1 MKRTKRGMALILAA
15 VMAVSCLT
23 TILLA
28 ASKPWTEI
36 DLGSLS
42 QYYETGT
49 NADPGRISNVDGD
62 SGGTSYGLYMFV
74 EKTVTSF
81 MDWLKKSDSAVYR
94 GFGDRLYN
102 AYAYNTSGQ
111 YYPGFGSNFKNTWQE
126 IGRNNRTEFAQAQTD
141 FWRDTQY
148 TQLVAN
154 VEGQYK
160 GFDIDNYSNALK
172 NVFWSRSVHHGVG
185 ATYGSTK
192 NTDGMSGA
200 TGVICRAFKALG
212 GFKNQSEAELIAAIY
227 AECSKLDTNG
237 KWKEDNMET
246 LTAKKYGIYGR
257 SMAYFNINSG
267 GVQTSVY
274 SRLHVNEPADA
285 LVMRYTHSDP
295 DIPEGKY
302 TLLYNNNG
310 EQNHGLGKSV
320 STLTAAAD
328 AMMLRLT
335 YYNNGYY
342 ILTNDDGQRLSV
354 SGGKLVLEAAS
365 TSNNQFWILGG
376 GSGYTLQNVG
386 TKQYVTVTVTSADV
400 TADGQN
406 RDDLIAAKVKE
417 IAQTPA
423 EGQTN
428 AAAEDFSARLEKKL
442 NDLFDEQFKG
452 KGNAAIMA
460 EIKAN
465 ISAMQDVTEENKTA
479 LIQKLESLAQSEEE
493 TEDNLEARIME
504 SFTEDELLLLTEAMT
519 GKSIETVIV
528 EVVGEMVDEDLKNN
542 PTTTVT
548 TYTVGMTEASDKA
561 ARWALNK
568 ATGKDA
574 WTLTGLFYPGCKD
587 SDGIGGTISHVLT
600 EGNSSFPLRGVI
612 SCTQGIRTVVVE
624 VSKVNGSGGFTATGN
639 GSGKTWFDL
648 WELDSQ
654 ATFSKLTQGSYTMT
668 ISGTGSDGKE
678 EELLSTGF
686 TVGAKDSNTPSGLDK
701 EAYTV
706 TFMNGN
712 TQVATKTY
720 SLGDVYGKLPEVS
733 GAGFVGWFTKD
744 GRQVYENSMVAAEN
758 HTLSAQFGT
767 LYTVSFKVDGEVI
780 RSRQLSANDLIV
792 APSNPVKA
800 ADKNYVYSFSH
811 WVDGS
816 GNRFVENMTYMP
828 AGNVTYT
835 AVFTKSPNSGGNTGG
850 GTGGNTGGNTGGSTG
865 GETPKP
871 SGNYL
876 TGVSPSTSVSAM
888 NRAGYTIYS
897 GSAKV
902 TSGLVGTGMT
912 AVSSSA
918 TVTIVV
924 TGDVSGDGKITIT
937 DVVKLQKSVVGS
949 GSLSGAYA
957 KAADING
964 DGKVT
969 ITDVVQA
976 AQVTVGQRTIG

>member
-1 MKRTKRGMALILAA
+1 MALILAA
-15 VMAVSCLT
+15 VMAVSCAT

-28 ASKPWTEI
+28 ASKPWTGVGIGE
-36 DLGSLS
+36 LS
-42 QYYETGT
+42 QYYETGN

-237 KWKEDNMET
+237 KWDEDNMET

-295 DIPEGKY
+295 DIPEGEY

-310 EQNHGLGKSV
+310 EQSHGLGKSV

-354 SGGKLVLEAAS
+354 SGGKLVLEAPS

-406 RDDLIAAKVKE
+406 RDDLIAAKIKE
-417 IAQTPA
+417 IAQAPA
-423 EGQTN
+423 AGQTN

-442 NDLFDEQFKG
+442 NDLFDEQFKD
-452 KGNAAIMA
+452 KDDEAIMA
-460 EIKAN
+460 EITAN
-465 ISAMQDVTEENKTA
+465 ISAMQDITEENKTT
-479 LIQKLESLAQSEEE
+479 LIKKLESLAQSEEE
-493 TEDNLEARIME
+493 TEDDLEARIME
-504 SFTEDELLLLTEAMT
+504 SFTADELLLLTEAMT

-548 TYTVGMTEASDKA
+548 TYTVGMTDASDKA

-568 ATGKDA
+568 ATGRDA

-600 EGNSSFPLRGVI
+600 EDNSSFPLRGVI

-624 VSKVNGSGGFTATGN
+624 VSKVGGSGGFTATGN

-654 ATFSKLTQGSYTMT
+654 ATFSSLTQGSYTMT

-712 TQVATKTY
+712 TQVVTKTY

-767 LYTVSFKVDGEVI
+767 LYTVSFKVDGKVI
-780 RSRQLSANDLIV
+780 RSRQLSANDLII

-835 AVFTKSPNSGGNTGG
+835 AVFTKTANSGGG
-850 GTGGNTGGNTGGSTG
+850 TGGSTG
-865 GETPKP
+865 GNTGTNTPTP

-888 NRAGYTIYS
+888 NNAGYTIYS

>member
-1 MKRTKRGMALILAA
+1 MALILAA

-400 TADGQN
+400 TADGQKVPTKDE
-406 RDDLIAAKVKE
+406 RVAAIIAAAKSDE
-417 IAQTPA
+417 
-423 EGQTN
+423 EGALGDSEARFN
-428 AAAEDFSARLEKKL
+428 ELLAAEALALTATHLEGKAQEDIDADIAAMEKAEKDFYDYVNEL
-442 NDLFDEQFKG
+442 NTLLSDE
-452 KGNAAIMA
+452 NAVLTTDQQNELAKRYNA
-460 EIKAN
+460 Y
-465 ISAMQDVTEENKTA
+465 ISAIEKFTGKKIDEIIAIVAEKLVTEQMAAEA
-479 LIQKLESLAQSEEE
+479 E
-493 TEDNLEARIME
+493 T
-504 SFTEDELLLLTEAMT
+504 T
-519 GKSIETVIV
+519 
-528 EVVGEMVDEDLKNN
+528 N

-548 TYTVGMTEASDKA
+548 TYTVGMTDASDKA

-568 ATGKDA
+568 ATGRDA

-600 EGNSSFPLRGVI
+600 EDNSSFPLRGVV

-654 ATFSKLTQGSYTMT
+654 ATFSLLEQGSYTMT

-686 TVGAKDSNTPSGLDK
+686 TVGTKDSNTPSGLDK
-701 EAYTV
+701 EEYTV

-744 GRQVYENSMVAAEN
+744 GGQVYENSMVAAEN
-758 HTLSAQFGT
+758 HTLSARFGT

-835 AVFTKSPNSGGNTGG
+835 AVFTKTANSG
-850 GTGGNTGGNTGGSTG
+850 GTGGNTGGSTGGSTG

-888 NRAGYTIYS
+888 NRAGYTIYN

>member
-1 MKRTKRGMALILAA
+1 MALILAA

-406 RDDLIAAKVKE
+406 RNDLIAAKVKE

-428 AAAEDFSARLEKKL
+428 AAAADFSARLEKKL
-442 NDLFDEQFKG
+442 NDLFEEQFKG
-452 KGNAAIMA
+452 KGDAAIMA

-548 TYTVGMTEASDKA
+548 TYTVGMTDASDKA

-568 ATGKDA
+568 ATGRDA

-600 EGNSSFPLRGVI
+600 EDNSSFPLRGVI

-624 VSKVNGSGGFTATGN
+624 VSKVGGSGGFTATGN

-654 ATFSKLTQGSYTMT
+654 ATFSSLTQGSYTMT

-701 EAYTV
+701 EEYTV

-758 HTLSAQFGT
+758 HTLSARFGT

-835 AVFTKSPNSGGNTGG
+835 AVFTKTANSGGGTGG
-850 GTGGNTGGNTGGSTG
+850 GTGGSTGGNTGTN
-865 GETPKP
+865 TPTP

-888 NRAGYTIYS
+888 NSAGYTIYS
-897 GSAKV
+897 GSTKV

-937 DVVKLQKSVVGS
+937 DVVKLQKYVVGS
-949 GSLSGAYA
+949 NSLSGAYA

>member
-111 YYPGFGSNFKNTWQE
+111 YCPGFGSNFKNTWQE

-172 NVFWSRSVHHGVG
+172 NVFWSRSVHHGAG

-428 AAAEDFSARLEKKL
+428 AAAADFSARLEKKL
-442 NDLFDEQFKG
+442 NDLFEEQFKG
-452 KGNAAIMA
+452 KGDAAIMA

-479 LIQKLESLAQSEEE
+479 LIQKLESLAQSEETEE
-493 TEDNLEARIME
+493 TEVDLEARIME

-548 TYTVGMTEASDKA
+548 TYTVGMTDASDKA

-600 EGNSSFPLRGVI
+600 EDNSSFPLRGVV

-624 VSKVNGSGGFTATGN
+624 VSKVGGSGGFTATGN

-654 ATFSKLTQGSYTMT
+654 ATFSSLTQGSYTMT

-701 EAYTV
+701 EEYTV

-835 AVFTKSPNSGGNTGG
+835 AVFTKTANSG
-850 GTGGNTGGNTGGSTG
+850 GTGGSTGGSTG

-888 NRAGYTIYS
+888 NSAGYTIYS
-897 GSAKV
+897 GSTKV

>member
-1 MKRTKRGMALILAA
+1 MALILAA

-74 EKTVTSF
+74 EKTVGSF
-81 MDWLKKSDSAVYR
+81 IRWLQKSDNKIYQ
-94 GFGDRLYN
+94 GFGETLYN
-102 AYAYNTSGQ
+102 AWGYDVNNKWN
-111 YYPGFGSNFKNTWQE
+111 PGYGTNFKNKWQS
-126 IGRNNRTEFAQAQTD
+126 IGHGGNAKEFGQAQTD
-141 FWRDTQY
+141 FWRETQY

-237 KWKEDNMET
+237 KWDEDNMET

-406 RDDLIAAKVKE
+406 RDDLIAAKAKE

-428 AAAEDFSARLEKKL
+428 AAAADFSARLEKKL
-442 NDLFDEQFKG
+442 NDLFEEQFKD
-452 KGNAAIMA
+452 KDDKAIMA

-465 ISAMQDVTEENKTA
+465 ISAMQDITEKDKTA
-479 LIQKLESLAQSEEE
+479 LIQKLESLAQSEETEE
-493 TEDNLEARIME
+493 TEVDLEARIME

-548 TYTVGMTEASDKA
+548 TYTVGMTDASDKA

-612 SCTQGIRTVVVE
+612 SCTQGISTVVVE
-624 VSKVNGSGGFTATGN
+624 VRKQGSSDGFTATGN

-712 TQVATKTY
+712 TQVTTKTY

-835 AVFTKSPNSGGNTGG
+835 AVFTKTANSGGGTGG
-850 GTGGNTGGNTGGSTG
+850 GTGGSTGGNTGTN
-865 GETPKP
+865 TPKP

-949 GSLSGAYA
+949 GNLSGAYA

>member
-1 MKRTKRGMALILAA
+1 MALILAA

-74 EKTVTSF
+74 EKTVGSF
-81 MDWLKKSDSAVYR
+81 ISWLQKSDNKIYQ
-94 GFGDRLYN
+94 GFGETLYN
-102 AYAYNTSGQ
+102 AWGYDVNNKWN
-111 YYPGFGSNFKNTWQE
+111 PGYGTNFKNKWQS
-126 IGRNNRTEFAQAQTD
+126 IGHGGNAKEFGQAQTD
-141 FWRDTQY
+141 FWRETQY

-237 KWKEDNMET
+237 KWDEDNMET

-295 DIPEGKY
+295 DIPEGEY

-310 EQNHGLGKSV
+310 EQSHGLGKSV

-354 SGGKLVLEAAS
+354 SGGKLVLEAPS

-406 RDDLIAAKVKE
+406 RNDLIAAKVKE

-428 AAAEDFSARLEKKL
+428 AAAADFSARLEKKL
-442 NDLFDEQFKG
+442 NDLFEEQFKG
-452 KGNAAIMA
+452 KDDAAIMA

-504 SFTEDELLLLTEAMT
+504 SFTADELLLLTEAMT
-519 GKSIETVIV
+519 GKSIETVIM

-548 TYTVGMTEASDKA
+548 TYTVGMTDASDKA

-612 SCTQGIRTVVVE
+612 SCTQGISTVVVE
-624 VSKVNGSGGFTATGN
+624 VRKQGSSDGFTATGS

-835 AVFTKSPNSGGNTGG
+835 AVFTKTANSGGGTGG
-850 GTGGNTGGNTGGSTG
+850 GTGGSTGGNTGTN
-865 GETPKP
+865 TPTP

>member
-1 MKRTKRGMALILAA
+1 MALVLAA
-15 VMAVSCLT
+15 VMVVSCAT

-285 LVMRYTHSDP
+285 LVMRYTHSNP

-406 RDDLIAAKVKE
+406 RDDLIAAKIKE
-417 IAQTPA
+417 IAQAPA
-423 EGQTN
+423 AGQTN

-442 NDLFDEQFKG
+442 NDLFDEQFKD
-452 KGNAAIMA
+452 KDDEAIMA
-460 EIKAN
+460 EITAN
-465 ISAMQDVTEENKTA
+465 ISAMQDITEENKTT
-479 LIQKLESLAQSEEE
+479 LIKKLESLAQSEEE
-493 TEDNLEARIME
+493 TEDDLEARIME

-548 TYTVGMTEASDKA
+548 TYTVGMTDASDKA

-568 ATGKDA
+568 ATGRDA

-600 EGNSSFPLRGVI
+600 EDNSSFPLRGVV

-624 VSKVNGSGGFTATGN
+624 VSKVGGSGGFTATGS
-639 GSGKTWFDL
+639 GGGKTWFDL

-668 ISGTGSDGKE
+668 ISGTGSDDKTV
-678 EELLSTGF
+678 ELLSTGF

-701 EAYTV
+701 EEYTV

-835 AVFTKSPNSGGNTGG
+835 AVFTKTANSG
-850 GTGGNTGGNTGGSTG
+850 GTGGSTGGSTG

-888 NRAGYTIYS
+888 NSAGYTIYS
-897 GSAKV
+897 GSTKV

-964 DGKVT
+964 DGKIT

>member
-1 MKRTKRGMALILAA
+1 MALILAA

-74 EKTVTSF
+74 EKTVGSF
-81 MDWLKKSDSAVYR
+81 ISWLQKSDNKIYQ
-94 GFGDRLYN
+94 GFGETLYN
-102 AYAYNTSGQ
+102 AWGYDVNNKWN
-111 YYPGFGSNFKNTWQE
+111 PGYGTNFKNKWQS
-126 IGRNNRTEFAQAQTD
+126 IGHGGNAKEFGQAQTD

-185 ATYGSTK
+185 ATYGSAK

-200 TGVICRAFKALG
+200 TGVICRAFKSLG
-212 GFKNQSEAELIAAIY
+212 GFNNQSEAELIAAIY

-237 KWKEDNMET
+237 KWDEDNMET

-400 TADGQN
+400 TADGQS
-406 RDDLIAAKVKE
+406 RDALIAAKIKE
-417 IAQTPA
+417 IAQAPA
-423 EGQTN
+423 AGQTN

-442 NDLFDEQFKG
+442 NDLFDEQFKD
-452 KGNAAIMA
+452 KNDEAIMA
-460 EIKAN
+460 EITAN
-465 ISAMQDVTEENKTA
+465 ISAMQDITEENKTT
-479 LIQKLESLAQSEEE
+479 LIKKLESLAQSEEE
-493 TEDNLEARIME
+493 TEDDLEARIME
-504 SFTEDELLLLTEAMT
+504 SFTADELLLLTEAMT

-548 TYTVGMTEASDKA
+548 TYTVGMTDASDKA

-568 ATGKDA
+568 ATGRDA

-600 EGNSSFPLRGVI
+600 EDNSSFPLRGVV

-624 VSKVNGSGGFTATGN
+624 VSKVGGSGGFTATGN

-654 ATFSKLTQGSYTMT
+654 ATFSSLTQGSYTMT

-701 EAYTV
+701 EEYTV

-758 HTLSAQFGT
+758 HTLSARFGT

-835 AVFTKSPNSGGNTGG
+835 AVFTKTANSGG
-850 GTGGNTGGNTGGSTG
+850 TGGSTG
-865 GETPKP
+865 GSTGGNTGTNTPKP

-888 NRAGYTIYS
+888 NSAGYTIYS
-897 GSAKV
+897 GSTKV

>member
-15 VMAVSCLT
+15 VMAVSCAT

-406 RDDLIAAKVKE
+406 RNDLIAAKVKE

-428 AAAEDFSARLEKKL
+428 AAAADFSARLEKKL
-442 NDLFDEQFKG
+442 NDLFEEQFKG
-452 KGNAAIMA
+452 KDDAAIMA

-479 LIQKLESLAQSEEE
+479 LIQKLESLAQGEEE

-548 TYTVGMTEASDKA
+548 TYTVGMTDASDKA

-624 VSKVNGSGGFTATGN
+624 VSKVGGSGGFTATGS

-758 HTLSAQFGT
+758 HTLSARFGT
-767 LYTVSFKVDGEVI
+767 LYTVNFKVDGSVI

-835 AVFTKSPNSGGNTGG
+835 AVFTKTANSG
-850 GTGGNTGGNTGGSTG
+850 GTGGSTGGGTGGSTG

-888 NRAGYTIYS
+888 NSAGYTIYS

>member
-1 MKRTKRGMALILAA
+1 MALILAA

-237 KWKEDNMET
+237 KWDEDNMET

-295 DIPEGKY
+295 DIPEGEY

-310 EQNHGLGKSV
+310 EQSHGLGKSV

-354 SGGKLVLEAAS
+354 SGGKLVLEAPS

-400 TADGQN
+400 TADGQS
-406 RDDLIAAKVKE
+406 RDALIAAKIKE
-417 IAQTPA
+417 IAQAPA
-423 EGQTN
+423 AGQTN

-442 NDLFDEQFKG
+442 NDLFDEQFKD
-452 KGNAAIMA
+452 KDDEAIMA
-460 EIKAN
+460 EITAN
-465 ISAMQDVTEENKTA
+465 ISAMQDITEKDKTA
-479 LIQKLESLAQSEEE
+479 LIQKLESLAQSEETEE
-493 TEDNLEARIME
+493 TEVDLEARIME

-548 TYTVGMTEASDKA
+548 TYTVGMTDASDKA

-574 WTLTGLFYPGCKD
+574 WTLTGLFYPGYKD

-612 SCTQGIRTVVVE
+612 SCTQGISTVVVE
-624 VSKVNGSGGFTATGN
+624 VRKQGSSDGFTATGS

-712 TQVATKTY
+712 TQVTTKTY

-828 AGNVTYT
+828 DADVTYT
-835 AVFTKSPNSGGNTGG
+835 AVFTKTANSGG
-850 GTGGNTGGNTGGSTG
+850 TGGSTG
-865 GETPKP
+865 GSTGGNTGTNTPKP

-888 NRAGYTIYS
+888 NSAGYTIYS

>member
-1 MKRTKRGMALILAA
+1 MALILAA

-274 SRLHVNEPADA
+274 SRLHVNEPSDA
-285 LVMRYTHSDP
+285 LVMRYVNSTP
-295 DIPEGKY
+295 DIAEGKY
-302 TLLYNNNG
+302 TLLYINNN
-310 EQNHGLGKSV
+310 EQTHGLDPNQ
-320 STLTAAAD
+320 STLVTANKVVKLQITYYSGEKYTIATTD
-328 AMMLRLT
+328 GSQRLT
-335 YYNNGYY
+335 
-342 ILTNDDGQRLSV
+342 I
-354 SGGKLVLEAAS
+354 SGGKPVLASPAAD
-365 TSNNQFWILGG
+365 NNQFWVIYGSTS
-376 GSGYTLQNVG
+376 SGYTLQNVG
-386 TKQYVTVTVTSADV
+386 TKQYVTVTVTSKEVTEDGSDVLTRDERVAAMITAVGEDTLDATTQARFEELTTAEV
-400 TADGQN
+400 TALTEEHLKD
-406 RDDLIAAKVKE
+406 KS
-417 IAQTPA
+417 
-423 EGQTN
+423 
-428 AAAEDFSARLEKKL
+428 ED
-442 NDLFDEQFKG
+442 
-452 KGNAAIMA
+452 
-460 EIKAN
+460 EIKA
-465 ISAMQDVTEENKTA
+465 D
-479 LIQKLESLAQSEEE
+479 LDKLEAAEKAMYDFIVSLP
-493 TEDNLEARIME
+493 
-504 SFTEDELLLLTEAMT
+504 EDEDKKKQYSELENAYLESIKNFT
-519 GKSIETVIV
+519 GKTLDEIIAIV
-528 EVVGEMVDEDLKNN
+528 AGKLVDEQMAAEAEAPN
-542 PTTTVT
+542 PSTTVT
-548 TYTVGMTEASDKA
+548 TYTVGLTDESAKA
-561 ARWALNK
+561 ARWSLNK
-568 ATGKDA
+568 LGGTDD
-574 WTLTGLFYPGCKD
+574 WTLTGLFYPGCDD
-587 SDGIGGTISHVLT
+587 SDAIGGTVTHHLT

-612 SCTQGIRTVVVE
+612 SCTKSISSVTVE
-624 VSKVNGSGGFTATGN
+624 VKGTSGEPGFTVT
-639 GSGKTWFDL
+639 GSGKGNWFDL
-648 WELDSQ
+648 WELDEY
-654 ATFSKLTQGSYTMT
+654 ATFSSLKQGTYKLT
-668 ISGTGSDGKE
+668 ISGRNASGEVPIWSDG
-678 EELLSTGF
+678 F
-686 TVGAKDSNTPSGLDK
+686 TIGAKDSSAPAAKDDT
-701 EAYTV
+701 YTV
-706 TFMNGN
+706 TFKNGSN
-712 TQVATKTY
+712 TVTRTY
-720 SLGDVYGKLPEVS
+720 KLGDTYGTLPTAS
-733 GAGFVGWFTKD
+733 GEGFQGWFTDD
-744 GRQVYENSMVAAEN
+744 GEQIFENSIVAAED
-758 HTLSAQFGT
+758 HTITAKFGT
-767 LYTVSFKVDGEVI
+767 LYTVTFKVDGSVY
-780 RSRQLSANDLIV
+780 RSRQLAKDSPIV
-792 APSNPVKA
+792 APSNPFKS
-800 ADKNYVYSFSH
+800 ADRSYVYSFSH
-811 WVDGS
+811 WVDDS

-835 AVFTKSPNSGGNTGG
+835 AVFTKTANSGGGTGG
-850 GTGGNTGGNTGGSTG
+850 GTGGSTGGNTGTN
-865 GETPKP
+865 TPTP

-888 NRAGYTIYS
+888 NSAGYTIYS
-897 GSAKV
+897 GSTKV

>member
-1 MKRTKRGMALILAA
+1 MALILAA

-111 YYPGFGSNFKNTWQE
+111 YYPGFGSTFKNTWQE

-237 KWKEDNMET
+237 KWDEDNMET

-400 TADGQN
+400 TADGQS
-406 RDDLIAAKVKE
+406 RDALIAAKIKE
-417 IAQTPA
+417 IAQAPA
-423 EGQTN
+423 AGQTN

-442 NDLFDEQFKG
+442 NDLFDEQFKD
-452 KGNAAIMA
+452 KDDEAIMA
-460 EIKAN
+460 EITAN
-465 ISAMQDVTEENKTA
+465 ISAMQDITEKDKTA
-479 LIQKLESLAQSEEE
+479 LIQKLESLAQSEETEE
-493 TEDNLEARIME
+493 TEVDLEARIME

-548 TYTVGMTEASDKA
+548 TYTVGMTDASDKA

-574 WTLTGLFYPGCKD
+574 WTLTGLFYPGYKD

-612 SCTQGIRTVVVE
+612 SCTQGISTVVVE
-624 VSKVNGSGGFTATGN
+624 VRKQGSSDGFTATGS

-712 TQVATKTY
+712 TQVTTKTY

-828 AGNVTYT
+828 DADVTYT
-835 AVFTKSPNSGGNTGG
+835 AVFTKTANSGG
-850 GTGGNTGGNTGGSTG
+850 TGGSTG
-865 GETPKP
+865 GSTGGNTGTNTPKP

-888 NRAGYTIYS
+888 NSAGYTIYS
-897 GSAKV
+897 GSTKV

>member
-1 MKRTKRGMALILAA
+1 MALILAA
-15 VMAVSCLT
+15 VMAVSCAT

-354 SGGKLVLEAAS
+354 SGGKLVLEAPS

-442 NDLFDEQFKG
+442 NDLFDEQFKD
-452 KGNAAIMA
+452 KNDEAIMA
-460 EIKAN
+460 EITAN
-465 ISAMQDVTEENKTA
+465 ISAMQDITEENKTT
-479 LIQKLESLAQSEEE
+479 LIKKLESLAQSEEE
-493 TEDNLEARIME
+493 TKDDLEARIME
-504 SFTEDELLLLTEAMT
+504 SFTADELLLLTEAMT

-548 TYTVGMTEASDKA
+548 TYTVGMTDASDKA

-574 WTLTGLFYPGCKD
+574 WKLTGLFYPGCKD

-835 AVFTKSPNSGGNTGG
+835 AVFTKTANSGG
-850 GTGGNTGGNTGGSTG
+850 TGGSTG
-865 GETPKP
+865 GSTGGNTGTNTPTP

-888 NRAGYTIYS
+888 NSAGYTIYN

-964 DGKVT
+964 DGKIT

>member
-1 MKRTKRGMALILAA
+1 MALILAA
-15 VMAVSCLT
+15 VMAVSCAT

-141 FWRDTQY
+141 FWRETQY

-237 KWKEDNMET
+237 KWDEDNMET

-295 DIPEGKY
+295 DIPEGEY

-310 EQNHGLGKSV
+310 EQSHGLGKSV

-354 SGGKLVLEAAS
+354 SGGKLVLEAPS

-406 RDDLIAAKVKE
+406 RDDLIAAKIKE
-417 IAQTPA
+417 IAQAPA
-423 EGQTN
+423 AGQTN

-442 NDLFDEQFKG
+442 NDLFDEQFKD
-452 KGNAAIMA
+452 KDDEAIMA
-460 EIKAN
+460 EITAN
-465 ISAMQDVTEENKTA
+465 ISAMQDITEENKTT
-479 LIQKLESLAQSEEE
+479 LIKKLESLAQSEEE
-493 TEDNLEARIME
+493 TEDDLEARIME
-504 SFTEDELLLLTEAMT
+504 SFTADELLLLTEAMT

-548 TYTVGMTEASDKA
+548 TYTVGMTDASDKA

-568 ATGKDA
+568 ATGRDA

-600 EGNSSFPLRGVI
+600 EDNSSFPLRGVI

-624 VSKVNGSGGFTATGN
+624 VSKVNGSGGFTATGS
-639 GSGKTWFDL
+639 GGGKTWFDL

-701 EAYTV
+701 EEYTV

-744 GRQVYENSMVAAEN
+744 GRQVYENSMAAAEN

-835 AVFTKSPNSGGNTGG
+835 AVFTKTANSG
-850 GTGGNTGGNTGGSTG
+850 GTGGNTGGSTGGSTG

-888 NRAGYTIYS
+888 NSAGYTIYS
-897 GSAKV
+897 GSTKV

>member
-1 MKRTKRGMALILAA
+1 MALILAA
-15 VMAVSCLT
+15 VMAVSCAT

-141 FWRDTQY
+141 FWRETQY

-237 KWKEDNMET
+237 KWDEDNMET

-295 DIPEGKY
+295 DIPEGEY

-310 EQNHGLGKSV
+310 EQSHGLGKSV

-354 SGGKLVLEAAS
+354 SGGKLVLEAPS

-406 RDDLIAAKVKE
+406 RDDLIAAKIKE
-417 IAQTPA
+417 IAQAPA
-423 EGQTN
+423 AGQTN

-442 NDLFDEQFKG
+442 NDLFDEQFKD
-452 KGNAAIMA
+452 KDDEAIMA
-460 EIKAN
+460 EITAN
-465 ISAMQDVTEENKTA
+465 ISAMQDITEENKTT
-479 LIQKLESLAQSEEE
+479 LIKKLESLAQSEEE
-493 TEDNLEARIME
+493 TEDDLEARIME
-504 SFTEDELLLLTEAMT
+504 SFTADELLLLTEAMT

-548 TYTVGMTEASDKA
+548 TYTVGMTDASDKA

-568 ATGKDA
+568 ATGRDA

-600 EGNSSFPLRGVI
+600 EDNSSFPLRGVI

-624 VSKVNGSGGFTATGN
+624 VSKVNGSGGFTATGS
-639 GSGKTWFDL
+639 GGGKTWFDL

-701 EAYTV
+701 EEYTV

-835 AVFTKSPNSGGNTGG
+835 AVFTKTANSG
-850 GTGGNTGGNTGGSTG
+850 GTGGNTGGSTGGSTG

-888 NRAGYTIYS
+888 NSAGYTIYS
-897 GSAKV
+897 GSTKV

>member
-1 MKRTKRGMALILAA
+1 MALILAA

-74 EKTVTSF
+74 EKTVGSF
-81 MDWLKKSDSAVYR
+81 ISWLQKSDNKIYQ
-94 GFGDRLYN
+94 GFGETLYN
-102 AYAYNTSGQ
+102 AWGYDVNNKWN
-111 YYPGFGSNFKNTWQE
+111 PGYGTNFKNKWQS
-126 IGRNNRTEFAQAQTD
+126 IGHGGNAKEFGQAQTD
-141 FWRDTQY
+141 FWRETQY

-237 KWKEDNMET
+237 KWDEDNMET

-406 RDDLIAAKVKE
+406 RDDLIAAKAKE

-428 AAAEDFSARLEKKL
+428 AAAADFSARLEKKL
-442 NDLFDEQFKG
+442 NDLFEEQFKD
-452 KGNAAIMA
+452 KDDKAIMA

-465 ISAMQDVTEENKTA
+465 ISAMQDITEKDKTA
-479 LIQKLESLAQSEEE
+479 LIQKLESLAQSEETEE
-493 TEDNLEARIME
+493 TEVDLEARIME

-548 TYTVGMTEASDKA
+548 TYTVGMTDASDKA

-612 SCTQGIRTVVVE
+612 SCTQGISTVVVE
-624 VSKVNGSGGFTATGN
+624 VRKQGSSDGFTATGN

-712 TQVATKTY
+712 TQVTTKTY

-835 AVFTKSPNSGGNTGG
+835 AVFTKTANSGGGS
-850 GTGGNTGGNTGGSTG
+850 TGGNTGTN
-865 GETPKP
+865 TPKP

-949 GSLSGAYA
+949 GNLSGAYA

>member
-1 MKRTKRGMALILAA
+1 MALILAA

-28 ASKPWTEI
+28 ASKPWTGVGIGE
-36 DLGSLS
+36 LS
-42 QYYETGT
+42 QYYETGN
-49 NADPGRISNVDGD
+49 NADPGRVSNVKGD

-74 EKTVTSF
+74 EGTVTNFINWLKQQPKGSTYYDFGDTLWRAYNFDVNGNENPGYGTNFKTVWQSIGHG
-81 MDWLKKSDSAVYR
+81 KNSNE
-94 GFGDRLYN
+94 FG
-102 AYAYNTSGQ
+102 
-111 YYPGFGSNFKNTWQE
+111 
-126 IGRNNRTEFAQAQTD
+126 QAQTE
-141 FWRDTQY
+141 FWGSTQY
-148 TQLVAN
+148 TQLVSN
-154 VEGQYK
+154 IERLFS
-160 GFDIDNYSNALK
+160 GFDIDNYSVALK

-185 ATYGSTK
+185 VTYGANSDDK
-192 NTDGMSGA
+192 MSGA
-200 TGVICRAFKALG
+200 TGVIARAFRSLG

-227 AECSKLDTNG
+227 AECSRLDPVG
-237 KWKEDNMET
+237 KYKEDNMDT
-246 LTAKKYGIYGR
+246 YTAQKYGVYGR
-257 SMAYFNINSG
+257 SMAYFNVNSG

-274 SRLHVNEPADA
+274 SRLHVNEPSDA

-406 RDDLIAAKVKE
+406 RDDLIAAKLVE
-417 IAQTPA
+417 ISKGIT
-423 EGQTN
+423 EDGQYTSELAN
-428 AAAEDFSARLEKKL
+428 DFGTRLETKL
-442 NDLFDEQFKG
+442 NDLFEASIEG
-452 KGNAAIMA
+452 KSEEDYTE
-460 EIKAN
+460 EIKDKLASEGMKDEDIN
-465 ISAMQDVTEENKTA
+465 A
-479 LIQKLESLAQSEEE
+479 LIKKLSSDDE
-493 TEDNLEARIME
+493 NV
-504 SFTEDELLLLTEAMT
+504 SFTEEEILLLVEVLT
-519 GKSIETVIV
+519 GKSLEDITV

-548 TYTVGMTEASDKA
+548 TYTVGMTDASDKA

-574 WTLTGLFYPGCKD
+574 WTLTGLFYPGYKD

-612 SCTQGIRTVVVE
+612 SCTQGISTVVVE
-624 VSKVNGSGGFTATGN
+624 VRKQGSSDGFTATGS

-835 AVFTKSPNSGGNTGG
+835 AVFTKTANSG
-850 GTGGNTGGNTGGSTG
+850 GTGGSTGGSTG

-888 NRAGYTIYS
+888 NSAGYTIYN
-897 GSAKV
+897 GSTKV

>member
-237 KWKEDNMET
+237 KWDEDNMET

-295 DIPEGKY
+295 DIPEGEY

-310 EQNHGLGKSV
+310 EQSHGLGKSV

-406 RDDLIAAKVKE
+406 RNDLIAAKVKE

-428 AAAEDFSARLEKKL
+428 AAAADFSARLEKKL
-442 NDLFDEQFKG
+442 NDLFEEQFKD
-452 KGNAAIMA
+452 KNDKAIMA

-465 ISAMQDVTEENKTA
+465 ISAMQDITEKDKTA
-479 LIQKLESLAQSEEE
+479 LIQKLESLAQSEETEE
-493 TEDNLEARIME
+493 TEVDLEARIME

-548 TYTVGMTEASDKA
+548 TYTVGMTDASDKA

-568 ATGKDA
+568 ATGRDA

-600 EGNSSFPLRGVI
+600 EDNSSFPLRGVI

-624 VSKVNGSGGFTATGN
+624 VSKVGGSGGFTATGN

-654 ATFSKLTQGSYTMT
+654 ATFSLLEQGSYTMT

-701 EAYTV
+701 EEYTV

-816 GNRFVENMTYMP
+816 GNRFVESMTYMP

-835 AVFTKSPNSGGNTGG
+835 AVFTKTANSG
-850 GTGGNTGGNTGGSTG
+850 GTGGSTGGSTG

>member
-1 MKRTKRGMALILAA
+1 MALILAA
-15 VMAVSCLT
+15 VMAVSCAT

-81 MDWLKKSDSAVYR
+81 MDWLKKSGSAVYR

-141 FWRDTQY
+141 FWRETQY

-342 ILTNDDGQRLSV
+342 ILTNDDA
-354 SGGKLVLEAAS
+354 SGCPSPAAS
-365 TSNNQFWILGG
+365 WCW
-376 GSGYTLQNVG
+376 
-386 TKQYVTVTVTSADV
+386 
-400 TADGQN
+400 
-406 RDDLIAAKVKE
+406 RRPP
-417 IAQTPA
+417 PA
-423 EGQTN
+423 
-428 AAAEDFSARLEKKL
+428 
-442 NDLFDEQFKG
+442 
-452 KGNAAIMA
+452 I
-460 EIKAN
+460 
-465 ISAMQDVTEENKTA
+465 IS
-479 LIQKLESLAQSEEE
+479 
-493 TEDNLEARIME
+493 
-504 SFTEDELLLLTEAMT
+504 
-519 GKSIETVIV
+519 
-528 EVVGEMVDEDLKNN
+528 
-542 PTTTVT
+542 
-548 TYTVGMTEASDKA
+548 
-561 ARWALNK
+561 
-568 ATGKDA
+568 
-574 WTLTGLFYPGCKD
+574 
-587 SDGIGGTISHVLT
+587 
-600 EGNSSFPLRGVI
+600 
-612 SCTQGIRTVVVE
+612 
-624 VSKVNGSGGFTATGN
+624 
-639 GSGKTWFDL
+639 
-648 WELDSQ
+648 
-654 ATFSKLTQGSYTMT
+654 
-668 ISGTGSDGKE
+668 
-678 EELLSTGF
+678 
-686 TVGAKDSNTPSGLDK
+686 
-701 EAYTV
+701 
-706 TFMNGN
+706 
-712 TQVATKTY
+712 
-720 SLGDVYGKLPEVS
+720 
-733 GAGFVGWFTKD
+733 
-744 GRQVYENSMVAAEN
+744 
-758 HTLSAQFGT
+758 
-767 LYTVSFKVDGEVI
+767 
-780 RSRQLSANDLIV
+780 
-792 APSNPVKA
+792 
-800 ADKNYVYSFSH
+800 
-811 WVDGS
+811 
-816 GNRFVENMTYMP
+816 
-828 AGNVTYT
+828 
-835 AVFTKSPNSGGNTGG
+835 
-850 GTGGNTGGNTGGSTG
+850 
-865 GETPKP
+865 
-871 SGNYL
+871 
-876 TGVSPSTSVSAM
+876 
-888 NRAGYTIYS
+888 
-897 GSAKV
+897 
-902 TSGLVGTGMT
+902 
-912 AVSSSA
+912 
-918 TVTIVV
+918 
-924 TGDVSGDGKITIT
+924 
-937 DVVKLQKSVVGS
+937 S
-949 GSLSGAYA
+949 GSLAAAAATPCRMWHQAVCDRDGDQCGCHSGRPEQ
-957 KAADING
+957 G
-964 DGKVT
+964 
-969 ITDVVQA
+969 
-976 AQVTVGQRTIG
+976 